1 MANSTALIFIKPT
14 VAINRGDTFIF
25 SSWVCT
31 VDGVGSFQRRLS
43 MTPNPKT
50 GLVTL
55 PEVVTGDLTGRFGE
69 ISLFNQHTDFELGS
83 DSNSN

>member
-31 VDGVGSFQRRLS
+31 ADGVGSFQRRLS